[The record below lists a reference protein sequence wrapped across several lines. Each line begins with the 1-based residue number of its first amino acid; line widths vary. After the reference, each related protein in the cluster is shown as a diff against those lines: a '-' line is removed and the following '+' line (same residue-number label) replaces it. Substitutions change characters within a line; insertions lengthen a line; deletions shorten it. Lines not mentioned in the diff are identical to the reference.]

1 MLDIEIRGAEEF
13 GTLSRRLKSMGDDG
27 KGLRKELYAGL
38 NRAAKPARAAVKE
51 SILSELPRRG
61 GLADLIASDTKVT
74 FNKRGLG
81 RNPSIRITSKSPH
94 EIRKLNQGILR
105 HPLFGNRKVWQSQKI
120 PAGAFTDPIEKLA
133 PQMRVEMEQVIR
145 TVAAKIEGHS

>member
-1 MLDIEIRGAEEF
+1 MLDIQIRGAEEF
-13 GTLSRRLKSMGDDG
+13 GVLSRRLKAMGDDG

-38 NRAAKPARAAVKE
+38 NRAAKPAREAVKA
-51 SILSELPRRG
+51 SIQSELPHRG
-61 GLADLIASDTKVT
+61 GLADLIAGDTKVT

-81 RNPSIRITSKSPH
+81 PNPSIRITSKSPH

-133 PQMRVEMEQVIR
+133 PQMRQDMEQVIR
-145 TVAAKIEGHS
+145 RVAAKVEGHL